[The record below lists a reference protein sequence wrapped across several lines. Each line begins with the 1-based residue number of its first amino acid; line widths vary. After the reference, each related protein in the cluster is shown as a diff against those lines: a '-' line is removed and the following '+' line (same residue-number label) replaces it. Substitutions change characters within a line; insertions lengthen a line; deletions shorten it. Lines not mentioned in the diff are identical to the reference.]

1 MSQPAGPVFSRVA
14 IVNRGEPAMRLINA
28 VREWN
33 AEGRA
38 PLRVIAVYTAADRR
52 ATFVREADEA
62 VLIGPADPGDGGFGA
77 SPYLDYAELERA
89 LLACRADAVWPGWGF
104 VSEKAEFAELCDRL
118 GITFIGPPA
127 AVMRRLGDKIESKLL
142 AEQVGV
148 PLGAWSGGAVAG
160 LAEAREHAGSI
171 GYPLMVKA
179 TAGGGGRGIR
189 LVTSPAGLDEAF
201 ERAVSEAAKTAGDA
215 TVFLE

>member
-1 MSQPAGPVFSRVA
+1 MNQPAFAFGRVA

-33 AEGRA
+33 AEGRPA
-38 PLRVIAVYTAADRR
+38 LRVIAVYTAADRH
-52 ATFVREADEA
+52 ATFVREADEG
-62 VLIGPADPGDGGFGA
+62 VLIGPSEMDEAFAG

-104 VSEKAEFAELCDRL
+104 VSEKAEFAELCERL
-118 GITFIGPPA
+118 GITFVGPPG

-148 PLGAWSGGAVAG
+148 PLGAWSGGAVADI
-160 LAEAREHAGSI
+160 AQAREQAGSI

-189 LVTSPAGLDEAF
+189 LVASPGDLDEAF
-201 ERAVSEAAKTAGDA
+201 E
-215 TVFLE
+215 